1 MRGLTLLNE
10 SGDFTVTWEEGDDDA
25 MVELIRRK
33 MAQGVTFYVVATRK
47 AGQRGRVAGPKPLKG
62 AGDAAKHRSLLV
74 KDEDLAKFV
83 LDGKGQIVP
92 TASLPEIDRSIPAS
106 RLKAA
111 EDAKGKRVVGARA
124 RAGG

>member
-33 MAQGVTFYVVATRK
+33 MEAGVTFYIIATK
-47 AGQRGRVAGPKPLKG
+47 KDGQPRRGAVPKPLKE
-62 AGDAAKHRSLLV
+62 ADAAAKHRSLVV

-83 LDGKGQIVP
+83 LDGKGSIVP
-92 TASLPEIDRSIPAS
+92 TVSLPEIDRSIPAQ

-111 EDAKGKRVVGARA
+111 EDAKGKRVVGTRA